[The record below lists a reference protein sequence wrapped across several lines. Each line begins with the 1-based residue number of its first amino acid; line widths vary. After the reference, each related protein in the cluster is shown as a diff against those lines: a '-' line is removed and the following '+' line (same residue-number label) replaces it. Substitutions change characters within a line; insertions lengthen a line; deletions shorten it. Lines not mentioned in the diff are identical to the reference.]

1 MTSTNMHTRNRQA
14 GQTTTIVALALGL
27 FLLGVAGLAVD
38 VTSWVFH
45 RQMAQG
51 AADAACTAGVM
62 DLVASA
68 SGGASFGNFPT
79 GSPPASFLCS
89 GATTAPTPAACQ
101 YAGFNGYNAGGLVAN
116 QASNDVKISF
126 PGSAP
131 GLGVCSATNPP
142 PCIPAASTAP
152 YPYIL
157 VNVFDRVPTTFT
169 GILTGKRT

>member
-38 VTSWVFH
+38 VTNWVFH

-62 DLVASA
+62 DLVSSAS

-89 GATTAPTPAACQ
+89 AATTPPAPAACQ
-101 YAGFNGYNAGGLVAN
+101 YAAFN
-116 QASNDVKISF
+116 
-126 PGSAP
+126 
-131 GLGVCSATNPP
+131 
-142 PCIPAASTAP
+142 
-152 YPYIL
+152 
-157 VNVFDRVPTTFT
+157 
-169 GILTGKRT
+169 